1 MAEFFIR
8 RPIVAMVIAI
18 LTIIVGLV
26 ALKRLPISEYP
37 PVSPTM
43 IQVTTTY
50 RGAAAEAVMES
61 VATPIESKVNGV
73 DKLLYI
79 QSYSSNDGKLTLNT
93 YFDVGTDVDIMQVNT
108 QNRVGQAEAQL
119 PDAVKKEGVVV
130 NRSSPDILMVV
141 ALSSP
146 KGTYDAI
153 FLGNYCDINLVDAIK
168 RVRGVGDVKNFT
180 AQDYTMRIWLR
191 PDRLASLAITPS
203 DIQNAIKEQNAQSP
217 AGRIGAEPAP
227 PGQQTQFNV
236 RTLGLLKDP
245 KEFAEI
251 IVRSNPDGSQVKI
264 KDVGR
269 VELGAQTYD
278 LRARLNKAPAGAIG
292 IYLAPG
298 ANALETADNVRKI
311 LASAKERFPPDM
323 DYDITL
329 DSTLPIKAS
338 MNEIVHTLFEA
349 IILVLI
355 VVFIFLQS
363 FRATIIPMCT
373 VPVSLLGAFILFP
386 VLGFSVN
393 VLTMF
398 GLVLAIG
405 IVVDDAI
412 VVVEAVQHH
421 IEHGLTP
428 VDATR
433 QAMKEVSGPVVA
445 IGLVLCAVF
454 VPVAFMGGVTGQLY
468 RQFALTIAVAVVFSV
483 INALTL
489 SPALAAMLLRKPKP
503 GRGPISKF
511 FKWFNRT
518 FERMSSGYGSIV
530 GGIARKA
537 ARSMLL
543 LVAVVAGIWIIG
555 KFVPGGFI
563 PDEDKGYMFVAVQ
576 LPEGASLQRTDATL
590 KQIESIVGST
600 EGVRSSVAIAGMNIL
615 NSLNFPNSALMF
627 IGLKPWEERKA
638 PELHAS
644 ALARE
649 WTKKFAAIPGAKAFA
664 FGPPPLPGYGNVS
677 GFTVQLQDRTGGSI
691 KQLAGYLQQF
701 MADVAKRPEIGRV
714 SATFD
719 PASPQVK
726 VELDR
731 EKART
736 LGVPVDMVFATLQT
750 YLSGL
755 YVNDFVRFGRVY
767 KVFLQAEAQYTDKP
781 GDIGQFYVR
790 NNEGKMVPLSTMVT
804 VSKMTGPNFV
814 TRFNLYNAAEIM
826 GAPAPGYSSGQAMKA
841 IEEVMKTM
849 PPETGYEW
857 SGLTLQEKKSEG
869 QAPIIFGMAVL
880 IVFLL
885 LAAQYESWGLPF
897 SVLLAT
903 PTVVLGTLIGMWVRG
918 FDLNVY
924 AQIGLVMLIGLSA
937 KNAILI
943 VEFAKMRREEGNEIL
958 ASAVEGSKL
967 RLRPIL
973 MTSFAFRFAT
983 SSCSGLLSA
992 GRNPPNPYKLSPLAQ
1007 SRKEE
1012 RIDEVRSSKFEVR
1025 NRKSEFS
1032 HGWASMDR
1040 TDISFGCVCWVDGL
1054 QSWTGLQAS
1063 AGKYASELQDGR
1075 IGHESFGRAE
1085 IARRSR
1091 LVGGVSGSS
1100 TLAVYR

>member
-1 MAEFFIR
+1 MADFFIR
-8 RPIVAMVIAI
+8 RPIVAIVIAI
-18 LTIIVGLV
+18 LTVIVGLV
-26 ALKRLPISEYP
+26 SLKRLPISEYP
-37 PVSPTM
+37 PVSPTL

-50 RGAAAEAVMES
+50 RGAAAQAVMES

-79 QSYSSNDGKLTLNT
+79 QSYNSNDGKLTLNV
-93 YFDVGTDVDIMQVNT
+93 YFDVGTDVDIMQVNA

-119 PDAVKKEGVVV
+119 PDAVKKEGIVV

-141 ALSSP
+141 ALASP
-146 KGTYDAI
+146 KKTYDAV

-180 AQDYTMRIWLR
+180 AQDYTMRIWLQ
-191 PDRLASLAITPS
+191 PDRMASLGITPS
-203 DIQNAIKEQNAQSP
+203 DIKNALDEQNAQSP
-217 AGRIGAEPAP
+217 AGRIGAEPSP
-227 PGQQTQFNV
+227 PGQNSTYNV

-245 KEFAEI
+245 KEFADI
-251 IVRSNPDGSQVKI
+251 IIRSNPDGSQVKI

-278 LRARLNKAPAGAIG
+278 LRARLDGAPAGVIG

-298 ANALETADNVRKI
+298 ANAIETANNVKKI
-311 LASAKERFPPDM
+311 LADAQTRFPPDM
-323 DYDITL
+323 QYDITL
-329 DSTLPIKAS
+329 DTTLPIKAS
-338 MNEIVHTLFEA
+338 MEEIVHTLVEA
-349 IILVLI
+349 VILVLI
-355 VVFIFLQS
+355 VVYIFLQS
-363 FRATIIPMCT
+363 LPATIIPMCT
-373 VPVSLLGAFILFP
+373 VPVSLLGAFIMFP

-421 IEHGLTP
+421 IEHGLSP
-428 VDATR
+428 KDATR

-468 RQFALTIAVAVVFSV
+468 KQFALTIAVAVVFSV

-489 SPALAAMLLRKPKP
+489 SPALSAMLLRKPKP
-503 GRGPISKF
+503 GRGPIAKF
-511 FKWFNRT
+511 FKWFNKT
-518 FERMSSGYGSIV
+518 FNWLSNGYGGIV
-530 GGIARKA
+530 HVLARKA

-543 LVAVVAGIWIIG
+543 LVAVVVGIFIIG

-563 PDEDKGYMFVAVQ
+563 PDEDKGYLFVAVQ
-576 LPEGASLQRTDATL
+576 LPEGASLQRTDEVL
-590 KQIESIVGST
+590 KQIEDIVEHT
-600 EGVRSSVAIAGMNIL
+600 KGVRSAVGLAGMNIL
-615 NSLNFPNSALMF
+615 NSLNFPNAALMF
-627 IGLKPWEERKA
+627 VGLEPWHDRKS
-638 PELHAS
+638 PELHAA

-649 WTKKFAAIPGAKAFA
+649 WTKKFAAIPGARAFA

-677 GFTVQLQDRTGGSI
+677 GFSMQLQDRSGGSI
-691 KQLAGYLQQF
+691 AKLAGYVQQLT
-701 MADVAKRPEIGRV
+701 AAAAKRPEIGRV
-714 SATFD
+714 STTFD
-719 PASPQVK
+719 PATPQVM

-736 LGVPVDMVFATLQT
+736 LGVPVDDVFATLQT

-755 YVNDFVRFGRVY
+755 YVNDFVKFGRVY
-767 KVFLQAEAQYTDKP
+767 KVFLQAEPQFTSKP
-781 GDIGQFYVR
+781 SDIGQFYVR
-790 NNEGKMVPLSTMVT
+790 NNGGQMVPLNTLVK
-804 VSKMTGPNFV
+804 VGKMSGPNLV
-814 TRFNLYNAAEIM
+814 SRFNLYNAAEIM
-826 GAPAPGYSSGQAMKA
+826 GSAAPGYSSGQAISA

-880 IVFLL
+880 FVFLL

-897 SVLLAT
+897 AVLLVT
-903 PTVVLGTLIGMWVRG
+903 PTVILGTMIGMLVRH

-958 ASAVEGSKL
+958 DAAVEGSKL

-973 MTSFAFRFAT
+973 MTSFAFILGCVPLMLASGSGAASRSTMGTGVVFGMTIAT
-983 SSCSGLLSA
+983 AVGVFIIPVC
-992 GRNPPNPYKLSPLAQ
+992 YVFVQ
-1007 SRKEE
+1007 
-1012 RIDEVRSSKFEVR
+1012 RIVERSSKH
-1025 NRKSEFS
+1025 KP
-1032 HGWASMDR
+1032 
-1040 TDISFGCVCWVDGL
+1040 
-1054 QSWTGLQAS
+1054 
-1063 AGKYASELQDGR
+1063 
-1075 IGHESFGRAE
+1075 AE
-1085 IARRSR
+1085 IPA
-1091 LVGGVSGSS
+1091 LPQTGGAH
-1100 TLAVYR
+1100 T

>member
-50 RGAAAEAVMES
+50 RGAAAESVMES

-153 FLGNYCDINLVDAIK
+153 FLGNYCDINLVDSIK

-227 PGQQTQFNV
+227 PGQESQFNV

-245 KEFAEI
+245 KEFGEI

-292 IYLAPG
+292 IYLSPG
-298 ANALETADNVRKI
+298 ANALETAENVKKI
-311 LASAKERFPPDM
+311 LASAKERFPADM

-338 MNEIVHTLFEA
+338 MEEIVHTLFEA

-355 VVFIFLQS
+355 VVFVFLQS

-373 VPVSLLGAFILFP
+373 VPVSLLSAFIMFP
-386 VLGFSVN
+386 VLGFTVN

-428 VDATR
+428 VEATR

-489 SPALAAMLLRKPKP
+489 SPALSAMLLRKPKP

-511 FKWFNRT
+511 FKWFNRM
-518 FERMSSGYGSIV
+518 FDRMSSGYSSIV
-530 GGIARKA
+530 GIIARKA

-543 LVAVVAGIWIIG
+543 LVAVVGGIWLIG

-576 LPEGASLQRTDATL
+576 LPEGASVQRTDAVL
-590 KQIESIVGST
+590 KQIESIVEGT
-600 EGVRSSVAIAGMNIL
+600 EGVRSSVAVAGMNIL
-615 NSLNFPNSALMF
+615 NSLNFPNTALMF

-649 WTKKFAAIPGAKAFA
+649 WTKKFAAIPGARAFA

-677 GFTVQLQDRTGGSI
+677 GFSMQIQDRTGGSI
-691 KQLAGYLQQF
+691 KQLAGYVQQF
-701 MADVAKRPEIGRV
+701 TAEVAKRPEIGRV

-719 PASPQVK
+719 PVSPQVK

-736 LGVPVDMVFATLQT
+736 LGVPVDTVFATLQT

-755 YVNDFVRFGRVY
+755 YVNDFVRFGKVY
-767 KVFLQAEAQYTDKP
+767 KVFLQAEPQFTDKP
-781 GDIGQFYVR
+781 SEIGQYYVR
-790 NNEGKMVPLSTMVT
+790 NSGGQMVPLSTLVT

-849 PPETGYEW
+849 PPEVGYEW

-869 QAPIIFGMAVL
+869 QAPIIFAMAVL
-880 IVFLL
+880 FVFLL
-885 LAAQYESWGLPF
+885 LSAQYESWGLPF

-903 PTVVLGTLIGMWVRG
+903 PTVVLGTLIGMWVRH
-918 FDLNVY
+918 FELNVY

-943 VEFAKMRREEGNEIL
+943 VEFAKMRREEGKEIL
-958 ASAVEGSKL
+958 DAAVEASKL

-973 MTSFAFRFAT
+973 MTSFAFI
-983 SSCSGLLSA
+983 L
-992 GRNPPNPYKLSPLAQ
+992 
-1007 SRKEE
+1007 
-1012 RIDEVRSSKFEVR
+1012 
-1025 NRKSEFS
+1025 
-1032 HGWASMDR
+1032 
-1040 TDISFGCVCWVDGL
+1040 GCVPLMLASGAGAASRSTMGTGVVFGMTIATAIGL
-1054 QSWTGLQAS
+1054 FIIPVCYVFVQ
-1063 AGKYASELQDGR
+1063 R
-1075 IGHESFGRAE
+1075 IVE
-1085 IARRSR
+1085 RRKKPKE
-1091 LVGGVSGSS
+1091 VAAFPGAAIQEGG
-1100 TLAVYR
+1100 AH